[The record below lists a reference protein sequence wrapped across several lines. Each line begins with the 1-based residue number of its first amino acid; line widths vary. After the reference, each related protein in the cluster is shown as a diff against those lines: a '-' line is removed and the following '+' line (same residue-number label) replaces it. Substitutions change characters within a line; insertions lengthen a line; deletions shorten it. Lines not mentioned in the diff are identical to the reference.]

1 MSPHQNLLYIAVA
14 ACILLA
20 LHMVKRILTPM
31 GALLR
36 VAGAVTVVVLALV
49 TAFALV
55 IVSLAGSL

>member
-1 MSPHQNLLYIAVA
+1 MSPYQNLLYIAVA